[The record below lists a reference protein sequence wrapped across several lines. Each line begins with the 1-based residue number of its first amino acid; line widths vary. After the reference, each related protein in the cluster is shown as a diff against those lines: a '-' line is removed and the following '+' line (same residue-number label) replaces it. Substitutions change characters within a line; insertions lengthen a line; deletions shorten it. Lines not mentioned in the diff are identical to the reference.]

1 MRCIESSRPPSFA
14 VLFTT
19 LALGLAVGA
28 AACSSGQALTQGEIG
43 RRGARSFAAPPS
55 TVYYACVGALLANGY
70 EIERDDIE
78 QGVIVTR
85 PRPVT
90 EAGPVTARA
99 YRLTVESDDHGGSR
113 VVAAPVLFAGGR
125 DVSNREL
132 WNIDG
137 PRGEH
142 QLWSELFGDIDAAL
156 AHPAPDPS
164 RREELAKIAVP
175 ATDPAAAK
183 MLSPESGLRP
193 ATLAPAGRPA
203 NGSAPD
209 SGK

>member
-1 MRCIESSRPPSFA
+1 MRSIEPSRLRLFA
-14 VLFTT
+14 T
-19 LALGLAVGA
+19 LAIGLVMGLGG
-28 AACSSGQALTQGEIG
+28 CSSGQVLTQGEIG
-43 RRGARSFAAPPS
+43 RRGARSFAAPPT

-85 PRPVT
+85 PRAVT
-90 EAGPVTARA
+90 DGGPVTARA
-99 YRLTVESDDHGGSR
+99 YRLTVEPDERGGSR
-113 VVAAPVLFAGGR
+113 VVASPTIYSGGR

-132 WNIDG
+132 WNVDG

-142 QLWSELFGDIDAAL
+142 QLWTELFGDVDAAL
-156 AHPAPDPS
+156 AHPAPDPTQ
-164 RREELAKIAVP
+164 REALAKVAVP

-193 ATLAPAGRPA
+193 ATLAPAARPA
-203 NGSAPD
+203 GASASD
-209 SGK
+209 SATSGK

>member
-1 MRCIESSRPPSFA
+1 MPSIESSRLRLFA
-14 VLFTT
+14 T
-19 LALGLAVGA
+19 LALGLVMGLGG
-28 AACSSGQALTQGEIG
+28 CSGGQVLTQGEIG
-43 RRGARSFAAPPS
+43 RRGARSFAAPPT

-78 QGVIVTR
+78 QGVLVTR
-85 PRPVT
+85 PRAV
-90 EAGPVTARA
+90 ADGGAVTARA
-99 YRLTVESDDHGGSR
+99 YRLTVEPDERGGSR
-113 VVAAPVLFAGGR
+113 VVASPMIYSGGR

-132 WNIDG
+132 WNVDG

-142 QLWSELFGDIDAAL
+142 QLWTELFGDVDAAL
-156 AHPAPDPS
+156 ARPAPDPS
-164 RREELAKIAVP
+164 QREALAKVAVP

-193 ATLAPAGRPA
+193 ATLAPAARPA
-203 NGSAPD
+203 SGSA

>member
-1 MRCIESSRPPSFA
+1 MRSIQSSRLTWFA
-14 VLFTT
+14 T
-19 LALGLAVGA
+19 LALGLVVGLG
-28 AACSSGQALTQGEIG
+28 ACSSGQALTQGEIG
-43 RRGARSFAAPPS
+43 RRGARSFAMPPT

-85 PRPVT
+85 PRAVT
-90 EAGPVTARA
+90 GAGPVTARA
-99 YRLTVESDDHGGSR
+99 YRLTVEPDEGGGTR
-113 VVAAPVLFAGGR
+113 VVAAPMLYSGGR

-132 WNIDG
+132 WNVDG

-142 QLWSELFGDIDAAL
+142 QLWTELFGDIDAAL

-164 RREELAKIAVP
+164 QREQLAKVAVP

-193 ATLAPAGRPA
+193 ATLAPARPA
-203 NGSAPD
+203 SGSGSD
-209 SGK
+209 SAK